1 MFSHIVLGANDTEAS
16 KKFYD
21 AILNCLGYEAGNQLE
36 SGRTLYNYGKGVFL
50 HLPNH
55 WMGPLQ
61 IVVMEVQ
68 LVLVP
73 RALLL
78 LTRGMQQV

>member
-36 SGRTLYNYGKGVFL
+36 SGRTLYNYGKGVFFCIYQTIG
-50 HLPNH
+50 
-55 WMGPLQ
+55 W
-61 IVVMEVQ
+61 
-68 LVLVP
+68 VP
-73 RALLL
+73 CKLW
-78 LTRGMQQV
+78 